1 MTQYL
6 IKGMMYSGSVIMAV
20 SLFRY
25 VRFSRQ
31 FRSEGNWDRE
41 RAVFLAPAVLLSLLL
56 AGYLAESL
64 SGHPDLLTSGILF
77 GGSVFVFAMVL
88 LICRIAARIRENG
101 RIQARR
107 LAEEEAARAKT
118 SALSGL
124 SQDVHTSLDAIIGYT
139 ALANRECVSS
149 GEKTEYLREIEKV
162 GYRLMSLVNDVQEL
176 NPEKE
181 DGTEP

>member
-1 MTQYL
+1 ML
-6 IKGMMYSGSVIMAV
+6 
-20 SLFRY
+20 
-25 VRFSRQ
+25 
-31 FRSEGNWDRE
+31 
-41 RAVFLAPAVLLSLLL
+41 P
-56 AGYLAESL
+56 
-64 SGHPDLLTSGILF
+64 IL
-77 GGSVFVFAMVL
+77 L